1 MNTRKNPKSNRRNK
15 RNKDNQLIC
24 SLATQTP
31 GAYTEKEFLQ
41 WLRKVDLKS
50 HCDYAKAADPAYK
63 KKPCPSN
70 LTDLAGWMKHY
81 SAKYTTPAACTRK
94 QRRIVQLNKRMNH
107 ARDSVAS
114 CPERKCSAI
123 LKQTQAKWD
132 EVTALASSTCKQSPL
147 DVACF
152 NKITKATGFTAL
164 NKLRAACSK
173 EKCVKENR
181 LYSKATR
188 LLEKAKEQTD

>member
-1 MNTRKNPKSNRRNK
+1 MQTRKNNKRNTRNK
-15 RNKDNQLIC
+15 RNKIIC
-24 SLATQTP
+24 SLATQNP
-31 GAYTEKEFLQ
+31 GAYTEKEFLH
-41 WLRKVDLKS
+41 WLRKVDIKS

-63 KKPCPSN
+63 TKPCPSN

-94 QRRIVQLNKRMNH
+94 QRRIVQLNNRMNR
-107 ARDSVAS
+107 AQDSVAS

-132 EVTALASSTCKQSPL
+132 DVTALASTTCKQSPL

-152 NKITKATGFTAL
+152 NKITKATGFTVL
-164 NKLRAACSK
+164 NKLRAACTK
-173 EKCVKENR
+173 DKCVKENQR
-181 LYSKATR
+181 YSNSMKR
-188 LLEKAKEQTD
+188 LEKAKEQNE